1 MSKQK
6 KNTGMSA
13 RERRRQRRVRNQIA
27 AYITLV
33 VLLLALGVGLFFG
46 GRYLTG
52 KIADKRQ
59 EKALEEEMA
68 ALAQAESEA
77 AAQESE
83 TEETESAP
91 EYSEDD
97 LLNEMVDA
105 GIAEMPIE
113 DRVAGLFLTTP
124 EALTGTD
131 NVTRAGDGTQK
142 ALAEYPVGGLVYA
155 ASNVQSAEQFTKM
168 LTDTIPKSKYPLFL
182 ILGEQTDALTE
193 DASVYGINM
202 EFTEDGGV
210 HYTSTLPSLVG
221 ENGQAEQLVTAVIE
235 EEDADAIAA
244 ACFDAWTGGADLIYV
259 SGNFKEAYEGMLAK
273 IQDTPDGRDKLT
285 ASLER
290 IYRVKYRS
298 RLSE

>member
-1 MSKQK
+1 MSRQ
-6 KNTGMSA
+6 KNTGISA

-33 VLLLALGVGLFFG
+33 VLLLALGAGLFFG

-52 KIADKRQ
+52 KIADRQQ

-77 AAQESE
+77 AEQESE

-97 LLNEMVDA
+97 LLDEMVDA
-105 GIAEMPIE
+105 GIAEMPVE

-124 EALTGTD
+124 EALTGTK

-155 ASNVQSAEQFTKM
+155 ASNVQSAEQFAKM

-182 ILGEQTDALTE
+182 ILGEQTDTLTE
-193 DASVYGINM
+193 DVSVYGINM

-210 HYTSTLPSLVG
+210 RYTSTLPSLVG

-244 ACFDAWTGGADLIYV
+244 ACFDAWMGGADLIYV

-273 IQDTPDGRDKLT
+273 IQDTPDGRDKL
-285 ASLER
+285 AESLER
-290 IYRVKYRS
+290 IYRIKYRS